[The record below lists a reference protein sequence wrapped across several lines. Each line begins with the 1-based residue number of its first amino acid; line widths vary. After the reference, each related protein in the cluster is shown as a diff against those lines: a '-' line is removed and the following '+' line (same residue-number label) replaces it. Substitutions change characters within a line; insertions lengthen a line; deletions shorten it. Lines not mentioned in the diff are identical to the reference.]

1 MNLRNGYPKEGD
13 MNPLFIIIGI
23 VAVLLLYIWSLYNG
37 LVSLKTQIEEA
48 WSQIDVQLKRRADLI
63 PNLVETVKG
72 YAKHEKSIMTAVTT
86 AHKAMLGATSLAAKA
101 KASDALSGALGKL
114 LALAENYPQ
123 LKANDGFIQL
133 QKELS
138 DTEDKVA
145 YSRQYYNSAVL
156 EFNTKIRVF
165 PNSLLASNLGFTDK
179 EFFGATDEERKAVK
193 VNFE

>member
-1 MNLRNGYPKEGD
+1 
-13 MNPLFIIIGI
+13 MNPLLIIGGI
-23 VAVLLLYIWSLYNG
+23 VVLFLLYIWSLYNG

-114 LALAENYPQ
+114 LAIAENYPQ

-156 EFNTKIRVF
+156 EFNTKIRTF
-165 PNSLLASNLGFTDK
+165 PNTLVNEMLGFPEK
-179 EFFGATDEERKAVK
+179 EFFGASEEERKAVK

>member
-1 MNLRNGYPKEGD
+1 
-13 MNPLFIIIGI
+13 MNPLLIVGIII
-23 VAVLLLYIWSLYNG
+23 VVLVLYVWSLYNG
-37 LVSLKTQIEEA
+37 LVTLKMHIDEA

-72 YAKHEKSIMTAVTT
+72 YAKHEKSIMTAVTD
-86 AHKAMLGATSLAAKA
+86 AHKAMLGAESMTAKA

-114 LALAENYPQ
+114 LAIAENYPQ

-145 YSRQYYNSAVL
+145 YSRQYYNNSVM
-156 EFNTKIRVF
+156 EFNTKIKLF
-165 PNSLLASNLGFTDK
+165 PNSLIATNFGFTDK
-179 EFFGATDEERKAVK
+179 EFFGASDADRQPVK
-193 VNFE
+193 VNFQ

>member
-1 MNLRNGYPKEGD
+1 
-13 MNPLFIIIGI
+13 MNPLYILVGII
-23 VAVLLLYIWSLYNG
+23 VLLVLYVWSLYNG
-37 LVSLKTQIEEA
+37 LVVLKMHIDEA

-72 YAKHEKSIMTAVTT
+72 YAKHEKSIMTAVTD
-86 AHKAMLGATSLAAKA
+86 AHKAMLGAQTMAAKA

-123 LKANDGFIQL
+123 LKANDGFIEL

-145 YSRQYYNSAVL
+145 YSRQYYNSSVL
-156 EFNTKIRVF
+156 EFNTKIQVF
-165 PNSLLASNLGFTDK
+165 PNSLLASNLGFTSK
-179 EFFGATDEERKAVK
+179 EFFRASDADRQPVK

>member
-1 MNLRNGYPKEGD
+1 
-13 MNPLFIIIGI
+13 MNPLLIFGGII
-23 VAVLLLYIWSLYNG
+23 VLLILYVWSLYNG
-37 LVSLKTQIEEA
+37 LVTLKMRVGEA

-72 YAKHEKSIMTAVTT
+72 YAKHEKSIMTAVTD
-86 AHKAMLGATSLAAKA
+86 AHKAMLGAKSLDAKA
-101 KASDALSGALGKL
+101 KASDSLSGALGKL
-114 LALAENYPQ
+114 LAIAENYPQ

-145 YSRQYYNSAVL
+145 YSRQYYNSSVL
-156 EFNTKIRVF
+156 EFNTKIQVF
-165 PNSLLASNLGFTDK
+165 PNSLLASGLGFTGK
-179 EFFGATDEERKAVK
+179 EFFGATEADRKPVK